1 VDAAAGR
8 GFDKKEGGLLLSRRE
23 ARSIVDRLLAAS
35 SGEGCEIMLRG
46 GREHNLR
53 FANGGATT
61 NRTAEWTTLEIS
73 AHARARVGVVQ
84 IASFD
89 EAAALRALS
98 KAQEIASELPVDPD
112 YVPPLGPQ
120 RYARSQ
126 LFCEDSAALGLDA
139 LAASAGLAIEEART
153 RDVAAFG
160 QVASAASFSARATSA
175 GLFSYER
182 QSAIELSTTAR
193 NRSDA
198 WSGWA
203 GAKSIQA
210 EGVDAA
216 SLARRACDK
225 AAWSQAPRDLE
236 PGKWTV
242 IFEPEATAE
251 LAYWLLHSLG
261 ARAADEGRS
270 FFSKKGGGNRR
281 GDPLFDEKL
290 TLRSDPRDP
299 VAPQSAVGYEGAPH
313 RARDWIEKGRLV
325 SLSLNRAYAKKS
337 GVAPVPSPSSFHM
350 AGGPVPIEE
359 MIRATKRGLL
369 VTRLWYTNML
379 DPRSLLLTGLTRDG
393 NFLIEDGRIVAPARN
408 LRFNQSLAA
417 LFARIEALGPAERT
431 WRSLRDEGLSAAPP
445 MLVSGVTFSSRSGG
459 I

>member
-1 VDAAAGR
+1 M
-8 GFDKKEGGLLLSRRE
+8 LLSRRE

-35 SGEGCEIMLRG
+35 SGEGCEILLRG

-61 NRTAEWTTLEIS
+61 NRTAEWVTLQIS
-73 AHARARVGVVQ
+73 AHAKERVGVVK

-89 EAAALRALS
+89 EAAARRALS
-98 KAQEIASELPVDPD
+98 KAQELARALPVDPD
-112 YVPPLGPQ
+112 YVPPLEPQ
-120 RYARSQ
+120 RYARSN
-126 LFCEDSAALGLDA
+126 LFCEQTAALGLDA
-139 LAASAGLAIEEART
+139 LASYAGLAIEEAKARE
-153 RDVAAFG
+153 VAAFG
-160 QVASAASFSARATSA
+160 QVASGASFFARASSA
-175 GLFSYER
+175 GLFSYQR

-203 GAKSIQA
+203 GAKSIEA
-210 EGVDAA
+210 VGFDAA

-225 AAWSQAPRDLE
+225 AAWSQEPRDLE
-236 PGKWTV
+236 PGEWTV

-251 LAYWLLHSLG
+251 LALWLLDSLA

-281 GDPLFDEKL
+281 GELLFDEKL
-290 TLRSDPRDP
+290 TLRSDPKDP
-299 VAPQSAVGYEGAPH
+299 VAPQSAIGHEGAPH
-313 RARDWIEKGRLV
+313 RRRGWIEKGRVV
-325 SLSLNRAYAKKS
+325 SLSLDRAYAKKRGES
-337 GVAPVPSPSSFHM
+337 PVPPASSFRM
-350 AGGPVPIEE
+350 EGGPVPIEE

-393 NFLIEDGRIVAPARN
+393 NFLIENGRIVAPARN
-408 LRFNQSLAA
+408 LRFNQSLAT

-431 WRSLRDEGLSAAPP
+431 WRTLLDEGLSAAPP

>member
-1 VDAAAGR
+1 
-8 GFDKKEGGLLLSRRE
+8 LLLSRRE
-23 ARSIVDRLLAAS
+23 ARSIADRLMAGSKAD
-35 SGEGCEIMLRG
+35 GCEIVIRG
-46 GREHNLR
+46 GRENNLR

-61 NRTAEWTTLEIS
+61 NRTAEKS
-73 AHARARVGVVQ
+73 ALRVAAHVKNRVGVVE

-89 EAAALRALS
+89 ESAGLLALAKAEEIARALP
-98 KAQEIASELPVDPD
+98 EDPD

-120 RYARSQ
+120 RYARSN
-126 LFCEDSAALGLDA
+126 LFCDDTAALGLDA

-160 QVASAASFSARATSA
+160 QVASGASFVARATSA

-203 GAKSIQA
+203 GAKTIHASSL
-210 EGVDAA
+210 DSAA
-216 SLARRACDK
+216 LARRACDK
-225 AAWSQAPRDLE
+225 AAWSMGPRDLE
-236 PGKWTV
+236 PGAWTV
-242 IFEPEATAE
+242 VFEPEATAK
-251 LAYWLLHSLG
+251 LASWLLDSLG

-270 FFSKKGGGNRR
+270 FFSRKGGGNRR
-281 GDPLFDEKL
+281 GERLFDDKL
-290 TLRSDPRDP
+290 TLRSDPKDL
-299 VAPQSAVGYEGAPH
+299 VAPQSAIGHEGAPH
-313 RARDWIEKGRLV
+313 RARAWIDKGRLV
-325 SLSLNRAYAKKS
+325 SLSLDRAYAKKC
-337 GVAPVPSPSSFHM
+337 GAAPVPPPSSFRM
-350 AGGPVPIEE
+350 EGGPIPIEE
-359 MIRATKRGLL
+359 MIRATRRGLL

-393 NFLIEDGRIVAPARN
+393 NFLIENGRIVAPARN
-408 LRFNQSLAA
+408 LRFNQSLAT
-417 LFARIEALGPAERT
+417 LFAQLEALGPAEPT
-431 WRSLRDEGLSAAPP
+431 WRALRDEGLSAAPP

>member
-1 VDAAAGR
+1 M
-8 GFDKKEGGLLLSRRE
+8 LLSRRDVRWI
-23 ARSIVDRLLAAS
+23 ADRLLAAS
-35 SGEGCEIMLRG
+35 SGDGCEIELLG

-61 NRTAEWTTLEIS
+61 NRSAEWVTLRIA
-73 AHARARVGVVQ
+73 AHARQRVGVVQ

-89 EAAALRALS
+89 EAPALRALA
-98 KAQEIASELPVDPD
+98 KAEEIARELPLDPD

-120 RYARSQ
+120 RYAKSG
-126 LFCEDSAALGLDA
+126 LFCEQTAALGLDA
-139 LAASAGLAIEEART
+139 LASHAGLAIEEARA

-160 QVASAASFSARATSA
+160 QVASGASFVARATSA

-210 EGVDAA
+210 AGFDAA

-225 AAWSQAPRDLE
+225 AAWSQEPRDLE
-236 PGKWTV
+236 PGNWTV
-242 IFEPEATAE
+242 VFEPEATAE
-251 LAYWLLHSLG
+251 LALWLLDSLG

-270 FFSKKGGGNRR
+270 YFSQKGGGNRR
-281 GDPLFDEKL
+281 GERLFDEKL
-290 TLRSDPRDP
+290 TLRSDPKDP
-299 VAPQSAVGYEGAPH
+299 VAPQSAIGREGAPH
-313 RARDWIEKGRLV
+313 LPRDWIEKGRLV
-325 SLSLNRAYAKKS
+325 SLSLDRAYAKKRDE
-337 GVAPVPSPSSFHM
+337 APVPPASSFRM
-350 AGGPVPIEE
+350 EGGPVPIEE
-359 MIRATKRGLL
+359 MIRQTKRGLL

-393 NFLIEDGRIVAPARN
+393 NFLIENGRIVAPARN
-408 LRFNQSLAA
+408 LRFNQSLAT

-431 WRSLRDEGLSAAPP
+431 WRALRDEGLSAAPP